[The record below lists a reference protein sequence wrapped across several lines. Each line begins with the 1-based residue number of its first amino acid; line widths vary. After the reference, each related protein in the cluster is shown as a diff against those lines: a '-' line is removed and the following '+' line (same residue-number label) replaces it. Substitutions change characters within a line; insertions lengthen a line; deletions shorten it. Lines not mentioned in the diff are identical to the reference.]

1 MADVINLRMAR
12 KARLRADAARQAD
25 QNRALHGQDKAARAV
40 QKLDAARAERLLD
53 GAKREQD

>member
-12 KARLRADAARQAD
+12 KARLRADAARQAE
-25 QNRALHGQDKAARAV
+25 QNRALHGQDKAEQQV
-40 QKLDAARAERLLD
+40 QKLDAARATRLLD